1 MNANFFRRF
10 LAYFIDMIILGIVIS
25 FSLMLFSN
33 KNSDNL
39 ITLNNEVRE
48 INEQLLEKEIT
59 SENYIYRYA
68 ELNYQIDKMEV
79 IDNILNSLYIILL
92 FVYVPFLLKGQTL
105 GMKLIKIKIVK
116 DNGLEANLNDFL
128 IRSILIYSL
137 GHLFITLAVIY
148 ILPSFIYF
156 TISSSLLFLEFLLV
170 FISVF
175 MILYRHDRKGIHDI
189 LTRTKVIKI

>member
-10 LAYFIDMIILGIVIS
+10 LAYFIDMVILGMIITL
-25 FSLMLFSN
+25 SLMLFSN
-33 KNSDNL
+33 KNSENL

-48 INEQLLEKEIT
+48 VNEQLLEKEIT

-92 FVYVPFLLKGQTL
+92 FVYVPFILKGQTL
-105 GMKLIKIKIVK
+105 GMKLTKIRIVK
-116 DNGLEANLNDFL
+116 DDGLEATLNDYLF
-128 IRSILIYSL
+128 RSILIYSL

-148 ILPSFIYF
+148 ILPSFVYF

>member
-10 LAYFIDMIILGIVIS
+10 LAYFIDMVILGMIITL
-25 FSLMLFSN
+25 SLMLFSN
-33 KNSDNL
+33 KNSENL

-48 INEQLLEKEIT
+48 VNEQLLEKEIT

-92 FVYVPFLLKGQTL
+92 FVYVPFILKGQTL
-105 GMKLIKIKIVK
+105 GMKLTKIRIVK
-116 DNGLEANLNDFL
+116 DDGLEATLNDHLF
-128 IRSILIYSL
+128 RSILIYSL

-148 ILPSFIYF
+148 VLPSFVYF

>member
-10 LAYFIDMIILGIVIS
+10 LAYFIDMVILGMIITL
-25 FSLMLFSN
+25 SLMLFSN
-33 KNSDNL
+33 KNSENL

-48 INEQLLEKEIT
+48 VNEQLLEKEIT

-92 FVYVPFLLKGQTL
+92 FVYVPFILKGQTL
-105 GMKLIKIKIVK
+105 GMKLTKIRIVK
-116 DNGLEANLNDFL
+116 DDGLEANLNDYLF
-128 IRSILIYSL
+128 RSILIYSL

-148 ILPSFIYF
+148 VLPSFVYF

>member
-10 LAYFIDMIILGIVIS
+10 LAYFIDMIILGIVIT

>member
-10 LAYFIDMIILGIVIS
+10 LAYFIDMIILGMIIT

-33 KNSDNL
+33 KNTENL

-48 INEQLLEKEIT
+48 VNEQLLEKEIT

-105 GMKLIKIKIVK
+105 GMKLTNIRIVK
-116 DNGLEANLNDFL
+116 EDGLEANLNDYLF
-128 IRSILIYSL
+128 RSVLIYSL

-148 ILPSFIYF
+148 VLPSFLYF

>member
-175 MILYRHDRKGIHDI
+175 MILYRHDRKGMHDI